1 MTTPEVMREVSKMW
15 KEVSEEMKEEYKEK
29 AIAAN
34 EAAAAAKSA
43 EGKEMEEESEPEPAK
58 EKKSRKTSIPTSAF
72 RLWVKENRKQILK
85 SFPNLSREEAN
96 KLLKEKWTSLD
107 KDVLIEYE
115 NRLHEMKVA
124 KLKEN

>member
-15 KEVSEEMKEEYKEK
+15 KEEKEEVKEEYKEK

-34 EAAAAAKSA
+34 EAAAAAKST
-43 EGKEMEEESEPEPAK
+43 EGKEMEEEEEEPAK

-85 SFPNLSREEAN
+85 NFPNLSREEAN

-124 KLKEN
+124 KLREN